1 VWWPLALIWI
11 LGLANSLE
19 SWLAWAALAGL
30 TAPLI
35 SESPGPEARFSFLFL
50 FLFSRQ
56 SHKPLLSPSK
66 RPFQYICSWP
76 RCPVR
81 MLLIRWISFWGSEN
95 RRGPMLGHAAVHAGG
110 SGSRATELLRT
121 FTGRTSHAHLQPSN
135 SGHPMAFAVSAVGE
149 IAKPSPYPGEVYIN
163 VCPSHWPNLLHFNR
177 WAVVPAH
184 R

>member
-95 RRGPMLGHAAVHAGG
+95 RRGPMLGHAAFM
-110 SGSRATELLRT
+110 RA
-121 FTGRTSHAHLQPSN
+121 A
-135 SGHPMAFAVSAVGE
+135 AAVGLRSSCALSLDAPAMP
-149 IAKPSPYPGEVYIN
+149 IYNPQIPVTQWPSQCQRLEK
-163 VCPSHWPNLLHFNR
+163 
-177 WAVVPAH
+177 
-184 R
+184 

>member
-1 VWWPLALIWI
+1 MVVACLGWVGWAGWTGLSACSTHCSFLRI
-11 LGLANSLE
+11 LVV
-19 SWLAWAALAGL
+19 
-30 TAPLI
+30 
-35 SESPGPEARFSFLFL
+35 PEARFSFS
-50 FLFSRQ
+50 FS
-56 SHKPLLSPSK
+56 SLLSSHPPK

-95 RRGPMLGHAAVHAGG
+95 RREPMLGHAAVHAGG
-110 SGSRATELLRT
+110 SCSRATELLRS
-121 FTGRTSHAHLQPSN
+121 FTGRTSHAHLQPSK
-135 SGHPMAFAVSAVGE
+135 SSHPMALAMSATGE
-149 IAKPSPYPGEVYIN
+149 IAEPSPYPGEVYID